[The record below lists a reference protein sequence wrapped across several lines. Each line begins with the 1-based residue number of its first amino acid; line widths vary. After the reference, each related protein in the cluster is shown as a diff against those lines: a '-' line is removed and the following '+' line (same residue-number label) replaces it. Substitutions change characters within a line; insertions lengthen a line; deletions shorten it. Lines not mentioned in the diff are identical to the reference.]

1 MLRATLPDLAELLG
15 LCPGDQAGAG
25 VGDKVTNLMQENAKQ
40 QQVAVADDLYQL
52 YTLSKL
58 MQTPHGLLI
67 ILLYQNEHSLQYYC
81 IF

>member
-1 MLRATLPDLAELLG
+1 MLRAALPDLAELLG

-52 YTLSKL
+52 YTFSKL

-67 ILLYQNEHSLQYYC
+67 ILHYQNEHSLQYYC

>member
-1 MLRATLPDLAELLG
+1 MLRAILPDLAELLG

-52 YTLSKL
+52 Y
-58 MQTPHGLLI
+58 I
-67 ILLYQNEHSLQYYC
+67 YILYQS
-81 IF
+81 